1 MGDEDLTTIGAGGS
15 SVLQVV
21 VGRSYGRRDRPG
33 LYTVMQFVA
42 GDAVLVRETG
52 SGAIETV
59 NTNVLLPLIAP
70 DPSSRPDLNLIDG
83 DKIKQAETRLAA
95 IKELIPL
102 RRVSLDM
109 WRAQSVKT
117 GVAVKTL
124 REWHRR
130 YRKDP
135 RLSSLMRRRRKDAGD
150 TRLHPRVEEAV
161 TNQLGNL
168 LADGNLKVNEAYQDL
183 KDEVREIA
191 KQFPAEKIV
200 CPVFSTFYM
209 RYRAATEY
217 DKDAA
222 KFGKR
227 QAGLKH
233 RLQRGSLQDID
244 HPMAVMQVD
253 HLELPVIVVDEVDRI
268 PIGKAWITV
277 LIEVWSRCVAGYYI
291 TLESPGNLS
300 LGMAMVHAIL
310 PKQET
315 LNLLTYKASWP
326 VCGFAWAVHSDN
338 AGEFHGNMQEL
349 SAKEY
354 AFELIFRKVKQPQY
368 GGYIETYLGTLSD
381 QLRRVPGATR
391 EGKDALGDYDPSKAA
406 VMTLAELESYVLKL
420 IMEYHNTPHSGIGD
434 MTPIARYCEGLKG
447 NLGAMPIGSLRLA
460 SDPVKLRLDFLPVME
475 RVISEKGVV
484 IDHVWY
490 MDDCLQRWVH
500 ARDPNNIDEARKFL
514 FRRDPRDITRIYFWD
529 PEERVYKVIRTR
541 EPTRPKMS
549 VWEFN
554 AIRAYLKSRGVEDV
568 DEELVFKSRAA
579 RRKDVA
585 AAQAKT
591 RQAKRARDRERID
604 RAEAESKKFQEQIDP
619 ALAGTPPEPQPEPA
633 PVPESSAADA
643 EPFEMNWDD

>member
-1 MGDEDLTTIGAGGS
+1 MVDEDLMTIGAGGS
-15 SVLQVV
+15 SVLEVV
-21 VGRSYGRRDRPG
+21 IGRSYGRTDRPG
-33 LYTVMQFVA
+33 FYTVMQYAA
-42 GDAVLVRETG
+42 GDSVLVRETG
-52 SGAIETV
+52 SGALETV
-59 NTNVLLPLIAP
+59 NTNVLLPLTAP
-70 DPSSRPDLNLIDG
+70 DPSDRPDLTLIEG

-95 IKELIPL
+95 ISDLIPL
-102 RRVSLDM
+102 RRVSLEA
-109 WRAQSVKT
+109 WRAQAAKT

-130 YRKDP
+130 YRKDS
-135 RLSSLMRRRRKDAGD
+135 RLSSLMRRRRKDAGE
-150 TRLHPRVEEAV
+150 TRLNPRVEEAV
-161 TNQLGNL
+161 ANQLGNL
-168 LADGNLKVNEAYQDL
+168 LADGNLKVNEAYEDL

-191 KQFPAEKIV
+191 KRFPAEKIV

-209 RYRAATEY
+209 RYRAVTEY

-227 QAGLKH
+227 QSGLKH

-253 HLELPVIVVDEVDRI
+253 HLELPVMVVDEVDRI
-268 PIGKAWITV
+268 SIGKAWITV

-315 LNLLTYKASWP
+315 LNLLTYEAKWP
-326 VCGFAWAVHSDN
+326 VCGFPWAVHSDN

-349 SAKEY
+349 AAKEY

-368 GGYIETYLGTLSD
+368 GGYIETYLGTLSE

-420 IMEYHNTPHSGIGD
+420 IMEYHNKPHSGIGG
-434 MTPIARYCEGLKG
+434 MTPLARYCEGLKG

-460 SDPVKLRLDFLPVME
+460 ADPAKLRLDFLPVEE

-549 VWEFN
+549 IWEFN
-554 AIRAYLKSRGVEDV
+554 AIRADLKSRGIAGV
-568 DEELVFKSRAA
+568 DEDLVFKSRAE

-585 AAQAKT
+585 SAQAKT
-591 RQAKRARDRERID
+591 RQAKRARDRERLD
-604 RAEAESKKFQEQIDP
+604 RAEAEARKFQEQVDP
-619 ALAGTPPEPQPEPA
+619 GLADTTPETVPA
-633 PVPESSAADA
+633 PVSESPAAEA